1 MKASLWFK
9 SLASYQVE
17 EFTLLRYIGHGKI
30 GYVYEAR
37 SKAVQ
42 DWTVALKLI
51 PRRLKTG
58 WENELRKVSQL
69 STIQGVV
76 HLHGLGTAQVKH
88 EGRTELFQYTVWDYV
103 PPGRNL
109 NDYLKQVRICPT
121 SFLVAVFEQVL
132 RVLHA
137 CYAKNVRH
145 GDLHPGNILIGDKDD
160 ADLDSSLQ
168 LREQIYISDFGY
180 GTTGGKKQPKDDYLG
195 LAQITNAIT

>member
-1 MKASLWFK
+1 
-9 SLASYQVE
+9 
-17 EFTLLRYIGHGKI
+17 
-30 GYVYEAR
+30 
-37 SKAVQ
+37 
-42 DWTVALKLI
+42 
-51 PRRLKTG
+51 
-58 WENELRKVSQL
+58 
-69 STIQGVV
+69 
-76 HLHGLGTAQVKH
+76 LGTAQIKH

-195 LAQITNAIT
+195 LAQITNAIIEKVEWDGATVTDRQMLKSIQNLSSKLLREVSSSERISPLENSSDPA